1 MPGRLSPRRWL
12 SLIFMVSVL
21 FHDAPFLP
29 KQLSFLAERP
39 LARASLAALP
49 AVPAAAAEAPGLTGE
64 PEEEPLPDA
73 DAIIVPPEETQFL
86 SPEEVPAPEEA
97 RPARRQ
103 PAGGRPR
110 AAVGVD
116 AAGALPRAD
125 LGGSVPWPA
134 RGYISSR
141 YGWRRGEFHR
151 GVDIAGR
158 YGSEVRAVAPGVVT
172 LAAWYYGYGRVVV
185 IRHGDGSETL
195 YGHNSRVLVSAGQ
208 RVERGEL
215 IALMGCSG
223 RCTGPHVHF
232 EVRVGG
238 RAVNPMRYLR

>member
-21 FHDAPFLP
+21 FHDVPFLP
-29 KQLSFLAERP
+29 KQLSFLTERP
-39 LARASLAALP
+39 LARMSLAALP
-49 AVPAAAAEAPGLTGE
+49 AVPAAAGSPASPLP

-73 DAIIVPPEETQFL
+73 DAVLLPPEEAEFL
-86 SPEEVPAPEEA
+86 SPEEVPAPEEPTA
-97 RPARRQ
+97 ATGPAAGRRPAAAVRVETAAVA
-103 PAGGRPR
+103 AGGGPS
-110 AAVGVD
+110 
-116 AAGALPRAD
+116 
-125 LGGSVPWPA
+125 GSLLWPA
-134 RGYISSR
+134 QGYISSR

-158 YGSEVRAVAPGVVT
+158 YGSEVRAAAPGVVT
-172 LAAWYYGYGRVVV
+172 LAGWYYGYGRTVV

-195 YGHNSRVLVSAGQ
+195 YGHNSRVLVSPGQ

-238 RAVNPMRYLR
+238 RAVNPLRYLR